1 MGIFDNAKSILIGD
15 KEVKSLEIDGG
26 TIWEK
31 EIEPPTPSSRSVTLT
46 YLGEYDAP
54 KINHTVTIDGDNLG
68 NTDTNGAITVTLT
81 DGAHQVSESN
91 VTPTEFTVDETHTS
105 FTIKDT

>member
-31 EIEPPTPSSRSVTLT
+31 VTESS
-46 YLGEYDAP
+46 
-54 KINHTVTIDGDNLG
+54 
-68 NTDTNGAITVTLT
+68 
-81 DGAHQVSESN
+81 SESN
-91 VTPTEFTVDETHTS
+91 EEQS
-105 FTIKDT
+105 